1 LAYVRKQD
9 RGKREEDLF
18 LFLKYRNFKIV
29 DETDANALAMF
40 TKTLAIIDC
49 ISTLIT
55 IRPEYYDRFNGIILR
70 VIYLLPG

>member
-1 LAYVRKQD
+1 MIYR
-9 RGKREEDLF
+9 F
-18 LFLKYRNFKIV
+18 CFKYPNLKIV
-29 DETDANALAMF
+29 DDTDANVLGMF

-70 VIYLLPG
+70 IIYLLPR